1 LQAPQGG
8 ATLCR
13 PHTLAVIWSPLVA
26 TRTRPPW
33 LHPSRD
39 VRNPPVRR
47 TADEHL
53 CSGRVDLRA
62 MSDDSLGV
70 LWGCRSIANF
80 INASEKK
87 TYYLLEGGL
96 IDATKVG
103 DVWTSSK
110 ARLRAQFDMP
120 RIERPPDSA
129 IFEPAPAPAEPPA
142 MDAPAASS
150 PAQRPARSRK
160 RRTARRR

>member
-1 LQAPQGG
+1 
-8 ATLCR
+8 
-13 PHTLAVIWSPLVA
+13 
-26 TRTRPPW
+26 
-33 LHPSRD
+33 
-39 VRNPPVRR
+39 
-47 TADEHL
+47 
-53 CSGRVDLRA
+53 
-62 MSDDSLGV
+62 MSDDSLSV

-129 IFEPAPAPAEPPA
+129 VLDL
-142 MDAPAASS
+142 DAGGEVDERVGADAFNDHGLGPW
-150 PAQRPARSRK
+150 
-160 RRTARRR
+160 RR

>member
-1 LQAPQGG
+1 
-8 ATLCR
+8 
-13 PHTLAVIWSPLVA
+13 
-26 TRTRPPW
+26 
-33 LHPSRD
+33 
-39 VRNPPVRR
+39 
-47 TADEHL
+47 
-53 CSGRVDLRA
+53 

-129 IFEPAPAPAEPPA
+129 ISEPAPAPAEPPA
-142 MDAPAASS
+142 VDAPAAASS